1 MHFQSFQTD
10 CVFTRVAIQLQ
21 VTEWSIFISG
31 LSFLLT
37 ALYLFFVW
45 VTPSCCVV
53 WYSLFFL
60 PVCGHLV
67 SLVIDCNAWA
77 MPMFT
82 YQLIFCH
89 PPDFQVFC
97 TWEKLEQ
104 RCDHSVGVPHKKHK
118 HWKLNLTN
126 VAGGGSVVPL
136 GPCCVLCGLTNI
148 LECFNLNQCKAIIF
162 YCMWFTVILFIN

>member
-21 VTEWSIFISG
+21 VTEWSFFISG
-31 LSFLLT
+31 LSFLPT

-97 TWEKLEQ
+97 TREKLEQ

-126 VAGGGSVVPL
+126 VVGGLSGACGPLLCSVWL
-136 GPCCVLCGLTNI
+136 NCNI
-148 LECFNLNQCKAIIF
+148 LEYFKLNRR
-162 YCMWFTVILFIN
+162 